1 MAVSAHPGESTANRG
16 AQGST
21 TPEAVVS
28 RIAKRAAVVFLRVEA
43 SAEQAA
49 APAEQAAAP
58 AEQAEPSAEQ
68 AAALAEQAA
77 ALAEQ
82 AAASAEQAAASA
94 ELSAARAASAVQAE
108 SVV

>member
-43 SAEQAA
+43 S
-49 APAEQAAAP
+49 AEQAAAP